1 MGEGDLEVF
10 VQERF
15 PVEEVEVDRR
25 ACGGRYRVGLGV
37 DVVEGEDAGE
47 GGRLGKDGVRPT
59 SEIDAPDGVRS
70 SDAPRAAEFSR
81 REGVAG
87 GVASW
92 RTGRNNR
99 VWVGGVPR
107 GSE

>member
-15 PVEEVEVDRR
+15 PVEEGEVDKR
-25 ACGGRYRVGLGV
+25 ACGGRYKVGLGV
-37 DVVEGEDAGE
+37 DVVEGDEAGE
-47 GGRLGKDGVRPT
+47 GGRLVKDGVRLT
-59 SEIDAPDGVRS
+59 SEIDAPGVRS

-87 GVASW
+87 GVVSC
-92 RTGRNNR
+92 RTGRDSR
-99 VWVGGVPR
+99 VWVGGVLR